1 MVKPD
6 YTLIDYVRWMGAFSF
21 EEKPFCDAD
30 ALVLC
35 DVVYFEIFDSETSPE
50 KTLREL
56 IQSAP
61 IHDASI
67 VKRLGGGLEEHS
79 VFIQTVSDSRRFGE
93 IRLKSYAETLDYEKS
108 IQFAAASFFYK
119 GIFNFIAFRGTDDTI
134 AGWKEDFMISFTKTT
149 AQDMALD
156 YAAANLVDGSANYIG
171 GHSKGGNMA
180 LYAASMLPDE
190 LQNRL
195 HHVFDLDGPGFCEEV
210 FDIKALDRIQDKA
223 TFIIPEFSV
232 IGKLFEPDIHNKK
245 IVASS
250 ETAIMQH
257 ELLSWGTTERGLQIV
272 PDNDPRA
279 KEINRIIDEWVE
291 NIPQADRKVFVNELF
306 DALEEDGAKTI
317 SDLINGGLDRFEK
330 ILFRAAGTSETTKR
344 AAAALPEQALFGN
357 LLRELREEGF
367 WKYVST
373 NRVVQS
379 VLLIILG
386 FLYILVPESL
396 HDLVTIFFF
405 AGMTVLQ
412 IVVTIR
418 RLIENQ
424 WRFDLVSE
432 RVQLSLILVV
442 LTLCLFFKRATAM
455 LGSALFLIVAFTISL
470 YCGLK
475 ARDKEQPFHIRLL
488 SLLECLA
495 GNLFG
500 FAYLIISQETVF
512 AFSVSIGSCLIIDG
526 AVRILFEWLE
536 FKHILKPSSK
546 NSIP

>member
-223 TFIIPEFSV
+223 TFIIPEFSI
-232 IGKLFEPDIHNKK
+232 IGKLFEPAVSDTR
-245 IVASS
+245 IVRSTVS
-250 ETAIMQH
+250 GILQH
-257 ELLSWGTTERGLQIV
+257 SLASWGIDHGELAVCEANNAVSRWISGAVREWIGNISQ
-272 PDNDPRA
+272 
-279 KEINRIIDEWVE
+279 ENRV
-291 NIPQADRKVFVNELF
+291 VFIRELF
-306 DALEEDGAKTI
+306 DALSSGGARTVADLDKTGYLGREQILRRLLESSDVTRKIIADLPVQAVGQFI
-317 SDLINGGLDRFEK
+317 SAASHFAGGKQR
-330 ILFRAAGTSETTKR
+330 IAAGGPEAAPEEEAETAEQTE
-344 AAAALPEQALFGN
+344 LPFLEDSPLP
-357 LLRELREEGF
+357 LRE
-367 WKYVST
+367 
-373 NRVVQS
+373 
-379 VLLIILG
+379 
-386 FLYILVPESL
+386 
-396 HDLVTIFFF
+396 
-405 AGMTVLQ
+405 
-412 IVVTIR
+412 
-418 RLIENQ
+418 
-424 WRFDLVSE
+424 
-432 RVQLSLILVV
+432 
-442 LTLCLFFKRATAM
+442 TA
-455 LGSALFLIVAFTISL
+455 
-470 YCGLK
+470 
-475 ARDKEQPFHIRLL
+475 DKETAL
-488 SLLECLA
+488 
-495 GNLFG
+495 
-500 FAYLIISQETVF
+500 
-512 AFSVSIGSCLIIDG
+512 
-526 AVRILFEWLE
+526 
-536 FKHILKPSSK
+536 
-546 NSIP
+546 